1 MKGEECGSG
10 GKENFKKYFCE
21 PSFMVKVNKDL
32 GTSLISP
39 GIMNPPFHCRGHGFS
54 LWLGN

>member
-1 MKGEECGSG
+1 MKGEERGSG

-39 GIMNPPFHCRGHGFS
+39 GVKTPHFHCRGHRTD